1 VPDNLPAVIIV
12 VVALEAIFEPSS
24 ATDMLA
30 GDEWWI
36 NLDY

>member
-1 VPDNLPAVIIV
+1 VPDDLPAVIIV
-12 VVALEAIFEPSS
+12 FVALKAILEPSS